1 MSDNLRTPDAR
12 FENLPGY
19 DFSPNYIDTLEGYE
33 GLRCH
38 YIDVGPK
45 EAEVTFFCLH
55 GQPTWS
61 YLYRKMI
68 PVFVEAGARVIAPDF
83 FGFGKSDKPAA
94 DETYTYDFHRGML
107 ASLVAALDL
116 KGMTLVC
123 QDWGGLLGLTLPMD
137 MPERFERL
145 LVMNTA
151 LGTGDIPL
159 GKGFIAWRQ
168 WCRDNP
174 DMAVGKLMARSC
186 PELSPEETEA
196 YNAPYPDVTFKGG
209 VRRFPELVP
218 DHPQAGGA
226 ELSRRA
232 RDWWTNEWQG
242 KTFMAVGMQDP
253 VLGPPAMAYL
263 RSQINNCPEPYEV
276 AEGGHFV
283 QEHGEEVARAALT
296 AFAD

>member
-1 MSDNLRTPDAR
+1 MSETLRTPDDR

-19 DFSPNYIDTLEGYE
+19 DFAANYIDTLAGYE

-38 YIDVGPK
+38 YLDVGPK
-45 EAEVTFFCLH
+45 DARETFFCLH

-68 PVFVEAGARVIAPDF
+68 PVFAAAGARVIAPDF
-83 FGFGKSDKPAA
+83 FGFGKSDKPA
-94 DETYTYDFHRGML
+94 DDQVYTYDFHRGML

-123 QDWGGLLGLTLPMD
+123 QDWGGLLGLTLPME
-137 MPERFERL
+137 MPERFDRL

-151 LGTGDIPL
+151 LGTGDLPL
-159 GKGFIAWRQ
+159 GDGFIAWRQ

-186 PELSPEETEA
+186 PHLSAEEVAA
-196 YNAPYPDVTFKGG
+196 YDAPYPDVTYKAG

-218 DHPQAGGA
+218 DNPQAGGA
-226 ELSRRA
+226 ELSRAA
-232 RDWWTNEWQG
+232 REWWRNEWQG
-242 KTFMAVGMQDP
+242 QTFMAVGMQDP

-263 RSQINNCPEPYEV
+263 RKQIRNCPDPFEV
-276 AEGGHFV
+276 TEGGHFV
-283 QEHGEEVARAALT
+283 QEYGEQVARAALA
-296 AFAD
+296 AFAE

>member
-1 MSDNLRTPDAR
+1 MSENLRTPDDR

-19 DFSPNYIDTLEGYE
+19 DFAPNYIDTLEGYE

-45 EAEVTFFCLH
+45 DAETTFLCLH

-68 PVFVEAGARVIAPDF
+68 PLFVAAGARVVAPDF
-83 FGFGKSDKPAA
+83 YGFGKSDKPSDDTA
-94 DETYTYDFHRGML
+94 YTYDFHRDML
-107 ASLVAALDL
+107 TSLISTLDL

-123 QDWGGLLGLTLPMD
+123 QDWGGLLGLTLPIE
-137 MPERFERL
+137 MPERFDRL

-151 LGTGDIPL
+151 LGTGDLPL
-159 GKGFIAWRQ
+159 GDGFVAWRQ

-186 PELSPEETEA
+186 PHLSAEEVAA
-196 YNAPYPDVTFKGG
+196 YDAPYPDVTFKAG

-218 DHPQAGGA
+218 DNPEADGA
-226 ELSRRA
+226 ELSRDA
-232 RDWWTNEWQG
+232 REWWRSEWQG

-263 RSQINNCPEPYEV
+263 RKQIRNCPEPFEV
-276 AEGGHFV
+276 VEGGHFV
-283 QEHGEEVARAALT
+283 QEHGAEVAEAALA

>member
-1 MSDNLRTPDAR
+1 MSENLRTPDDR

-19 DFSPNYIDTLEGYE
+19 DFAPNYIDTLEGYE

-45 EAEVTFFCLH
+45 DAETTFFCLH

-68 PVFVEAGARVIAPDF
+68 PLFVAAGARVVAPDF
-83 FGFGKSDKPAA
+83 YGFGKSDKPSDDAV
-94 DETYTYDFHRGML
+94 YTYDFHRDML
-107 ASLVAALDL
+107 TSLITALDL

-123 QDWGGLLGLTLPMD
+123 QDWGGLLGLTLPME
-137 MPERFERL
+137 MSERFDRL

-151 LGTGDIPL
+151 LGTGDLPL
-159 GKGFIAWRQ
+159 GEGFVAWRQ

-186 PELSPEETEA
+186 PHLSAEEVAA
-196 YNAPYPDVTFKGG
+196 YDAPYPDVTFKGG

-218 DHPQAGGA
+218 DNPEADGA
-226 ELSRRA
+226 ELSRDA
-232 RDWWTNEWQG
+232 REWWRNEWQG

-263 RSQINNCPEPYEV
+263 RKQIRNCPEPFEV

-283 QEHGEEVARAALT
+283 QEHGAEVAEAALA